1 MHPKYFRVLSVVAPL
16 EKTLNMTFEEGDN
29 EKEEDNDENINK
41 EKRRLYLEQILSQK
55 DFVMDASVIETLREY
70 VHPTLSGGEPNR
82 AVELLGG
89 NYRGYAQMTSLVCDW
104 LKITRPPRVSATTS
118 PGPKVSFAKFGN
130 AGGEKEE
137 ENEGKMGLNEK
148 RNEGQDGGGVR
159 GAKGTNEQTPTGGVN
174 NNPSLLLSADG
185 EKGAVMR
192 DGTKTAAD
200 LKVVGAGTTA
210 AAHHHHHHHAM
221 MFNNEVGLADGTMDE
236 IGLLERLIERTFDAS
251 KADAVFDKFKGKPP
265 AWLEKIFR
273 SERGRALLFK
283 LADRHQNCLLIDLAI
298 QHAWRA
304 GLRREVRALGSAASA
319 YFGVFHELMA
329 DHFTSLCENVLAAAS
344 SKSSVNNNTAP
355 GELEE
360 KIRKDTIAITDMC
373 TRTVGAYMFAQI
385 LLSDIINGDEFS
397 SSKSSFNSVIQD
409 VAKRFSQDLE
419 IAAAEKHG
427 AAAVRRIATAL
438 SVTSEDADVAS
449 AISDLLQAAGKPIGG
464 LALGSSSFASRKRLR
479 SGVGSSDSDGF
490 NVGVGGGSAVLAAA
504 VAASAGGGHGKRALA
519 TWDLKKILGKYKAG
533 ENDKENDNGGSQKP
547 SAAPLRR
554 PDALRALFEEA
565 FQYDANLHQ
574 LVTALTSGESENS
587 PKALCVEIL
596 ALATANDCYVKDDVN
611 ASRKDL
617 LSALQIC
624 NQASKTFDNST
635 TLTNDDRKNGSGVNE
650 KLSPGE
656 FLEKCAELKTLSS
669 SLPATA
675 AVLTWIESAIR
686 RDPEKSHKVAFA
698 LLETCVQSQP
708 TLRLRALEC
717 VSTAIEVAG
726 RGCGDDIP
734 KAAIDVI
741 LSLFEDEKISSLE
754 NYEEFI
760 TDALDECVEVWTPNR
775 IDQSHVKRFLSEFLE
790 FAQPPYSR
798 AFAVRVLSCLNA
810 CRAKKGFSQSIDVF
824 LEEVRVKKREFRPS
838 LGREAMD
845 MLEAA
850 CAGADINNNNERGK
864 VRRGVTF

>member
-1 MHPKYFRVLSVVAPL
+1 
-16 EKTLNMTFEEGDN
+16 
-29 EKEEDNDENINK
+29 
-41 EKRRLYLEQILSQK
+41 
-55 DFVMDASVIETLREY
+55 
-70 VHPTLSGGEPNR
+70 
-82 AVELLGG
+82 
-89 NYRGYAQMTSLVCDW
+89 
-104 LKITRPPRVSATTS
+104 
-118 PGPKVSFAKFGN
+118 
-130 AGGEKEE
+130 
-137 ENEGKMGLNEK
+137 
-148 RNEGQDGGGVR
+148 
-159 GAKGTNEQTPTGGVN
+159 
-174 NNPSLLLSADG
+174 LSADG

-479 SGVGSSDSDGF
+479 SGVGSSDSGGF
-490 NVGVGGGSAVLAAA
+490 NVGAGGGSAVLAAA

-533 ENDKENDNGGSQKP
+533 ENDKENDNGGRQKP

-565 FQYDANLHQ
+565 FQYEANLHQ

-596 ALATANDCYVKDDVN
+596 ALATANDCYVQEDVN

-650 KLSPGE
+650 KLSPSE

-850 CAGADINNNNERGK
+850 CAGADINNNNGPGK

>member
-1 MHPKYFRVLSVVAPL
+1 
-16 EKTLNMTFEEGDN
+16 MTFEEGDN

-344 SKSSVNNNTAP
+344 SNSDNNTNNTAAV

-360 KIRKDTIAITDMC
+360 KIRNDTNAITEMC

-397 SSKSSFNSVIQD
+397 PSKSSFNSSIQD
-409 VAKRFSQDLE
+409 VAKRFSQELE

-427 AAAVRRIATAL
+427 ATAVRRIATAL
-438 SVTSEDADVAS
+438 SVTSADADVAS

-464 LALGSSSFASRKRLR
+464 LALGSSSFVSRKRLR
-479 SGVGSSDSDGF
+479 SGNGSSGTGGF
-490 NVGVGGGSAVLAAA
+490 PGGGSAVVSAAA
-504 VAASAGGGHGKRALA
+504 AASAGGGGQVKRALA
-519 TWDLKKILGKYKAG
+519 AWDLKKILGKYKA
-533 ENDKENDNGGSQKP
+533 EDNDKENNKSRQKP

-565 FQYDANLHQ
+565 FQYDANVQQ
-574 LVTALTSGESENS
+574 LVTALVKGESENA

-596 ALATANDCYVKDDVN
+596 ALATANDCHVKEDVN
-611 ASRKDL
+611 ASRNDL
-617 LSALQIC
+617 LSALKIC
-624 NQASKTFDNST
+624 EQASRTFESASSASNIGDK
-635 TLTNDDRKNGSGVNE
+635 KNGANE
-650 KLSPGE
+650 NLSPGE
-656 FLEKCAELKTLSS
+656 FLEKCDELKTLSS

-675 AVLTWIESAIR
+675 AVITWIESAIR

-717 VSTAIEVAG
+717 VSTAVEVAG

-734 KAAIDVI
+734 KAAIDVT
-741 LSLFEDEKISSLE
+741 LALLEDEKISSLE

-760 TDALDECVEVWTPNR
+760 TDTLDECVEVWTPNH

-824 LEEVRVKKREFRPS
+824 LEEVRVKKREFRPP
-838 LGREAMD
+838 LGREAID

-850 CAGADINNNNERGK
+850 CAGGNSSE
-864 VRRGVTF
+864 VRRAVF

>member
-1 MHPKYFRVLSVVAPL
+1 M
-16 EKTLNMTFEEGDN
+16 
-29 EKEEDNDENINK
+29 
-41 EKRRLYLEQILSQK
+41 
-55 DFVMDASVIETLREY
+55 
-70 VHPTLSGGEPNR
+70 
-82 AVELLGG
+82 
-89 NYRGYAQMTSLVCDW
+89 
-104 LKITRPPRVSATTS
+104 
-118 PGPKVSFAKFGN
+118 
-130 AGGEKEE
+130 
-137 ENEGKMGLNEK
+137 
-148 RNEGQDGGGVR
+148 
-159 GAKGTNEQTPTGGVN
+159 
-174 NNPSLLLSADG
+174 
-185 EKGAVMR
+185 
-192 DGTKTAAD
+192 
-200 LKVVGAGTTA
+200 
-210 AAHHHHHHHAM
+210 HHHALH
-221 MFNNEVGLADGTMDE
+221 NEASFGDGSMDE
-236 IGLLERLIERTFDAS
+236 IGLLERLIDRTFDAA
-251 KADAVFDKFKGKPP
+251 KADAIFDKFKGKPP

-479 SGVGSSDSDGF
+479 SGVGSSDSGGF
-490 NVGVGGGSAVLAAA
+490 NVGAGGGSAVLAAA

-533 ENDKENDNGGSQKP
+533 ENDKENDNGGRQKP

-565 FQYDANLHQ
+565 FQYEANLHQ

-596 ALATANDCYVKDDVN
+596 ALATANDCYVQEDVN

-650 KLSPGE
+650 KLSPSE

-850 CAGADINNNNERGK
+850 CAGADINNNNGPGK

>member
-1 MHPKYFRVLSVVAPL
+1 
-16 EKTLNMTFEEGDN
+16 
-29 EKEEDNDENINK
+29 
-41 EKRRLYLEQILSQK
+41 
-55 DFVMDASVIETLREY
+55 
-70 VHPTLSGGEPNR
+70 
-82 AVELLGG
+82 
-89 NYRGYAQMTSLVCDW
+89 
-104 LKITRPPRVSATTS
+104 
-118 PGPKVSFAKFGN
+118 
-130 AGGEKEE
+130 
-137 ENEGKMGLNEK
+137 
-148 RNEGQDGGGVR
+148 
-159 GAKGTNEQTPTGGVN
+159 
-174 NNPSLLLSADG
+174 
-185 EKGAVMR
+185 
-192 DGTKTAAD
+192 
-200 LKVVGAGTTA
+200 
-210 AAHHHHHHHAM
+210 M

-251 KADAVFDKFKGKPP
+251 KADAVFDKFKGNPP

-479 SGVGSSDSDGF
+479 SGVGSSDSGGF
-490 NVGVGGGSAVLAAA
+490 NVGAGGGSAVLAAA

-533 ENDKENDNGGSQKP
+533 ENDKENDNGGRQKP

-565 FQYDANLHQ
+565 FQYEANLHQ

-596 ALATANDCYVKDDVN
+596 ALATANDCYVQEDVN

-650 KLSPGE
+650 KLSPSE

-850 CAGADINNNNERGK
+850 CAGADINNNNGPGK

>member
-1 MHPKYFRVLSVVAPL
+1 
-16 EKTLNMTFEEGDN
+16 
-29 EKEEDNDENINK
+29 
-41 EKRRLYLEQILSQK
+41 
-55 DFVMDASVIETLREY
+55 
-70 VHPTLSGGEPNR
+70 
-82 AVELLGG
+82 
-89 NYRGYAQMTSLVCDW
+89 
-104 LKITRPPRVSATTS
+104 
-118 PGPKVSFAKFGN
+118 
-130 AGGEKEE
+130 
-137 ENEGKMGLNEK
+137 
-148 RNEGQDGGGVR
+148 
-159 GAKGTNEQTPTGGVN
+159 
-174 NNPSLLLSADG
+174 
-185 EKGAVMR
+185 
-192 DGTKTAAD
+192 
-200 LKVVGAGTTA
+200 
-210 AAHHHHHHHAM
+210 
-221 MFNNEVGLADGTMDE
+221 
-236 IGLLERLIERTFDAS
+236 
-251 KADAVFDKFKGKPP
+251 
-265 AWLEKIFR
+265 
-273 SERGRALLFK
+273 
-283 LADRHQNCLLIDLAI
+283 
-298 QHAWRA
+298 
-304 GLRREVRALGSAASA
+304 
-319 YFGVFHELMA
+319 
-329 DHFTSLCENVLAAAS
+329 
-344 SKSSVNNNTAP
+344 
-355 GELEE
+355 
-360 KIRKDTIAITDMC
+360 
-373 TRTVGAYMFAQI
+373 MFAQI

-397 SSKSSFNSVIQD
+397 SLKSSFNSIIQD

-479 SGVGSSDSDGF
+479 SGVGSSDSGGF
-490 NVGVGGGSAVLAAA
+490 DVGAGGGSAVLAAA
-504 VAASAGGGHGKRALA
+504 VAASAGGGGHGKRALA
-519 TWDLKKILGKYKAG
+519 AWDLKKILGKYKAG
-533 ENDKENDNGGSQKP
+533 ENDKENDNGGRQKP

-565 FQYDANLHQ
+565 FQYDANLYQ
-574 LVTALTSGESENS
+574 LVTALTLGELENS

-650 KLSPGE
+650 KLSPSE

-675 AVLTWIESAIR
+675 AVITWIESAIR

-850 CAGADINNNNERGK
+850 CAGADVNNNNGPGK

>member
-1 MHPKYFRVLSVVAPL
+1 
-16 EKTLNMTFEEGDN
+16 
-29 EKEEDNDENINK
+29 
-41 EKRRLYLEQILSQK
+41 
-55 DFVMDASVIETLREY
+55 
-70 VHPTLSGGEPNR
+70 
-82 AVELLGG
+82 
-89 NYRGYAQMTSLVCDW
+89 
-104 LKITRPPRVSATTS
+104 
-118 PGPKVSFAKFGN
+118 
-130 AGGEKEE
+130 
-137 ENEGKMGLNEK
+137 
-148 RNEGQDGGGVR
+148 
-159 GAKGTNEQTPTGGVN
+159 
-174 NNPSLLLSADG
+174 
-185 EKGAVMR
+185 
-192 DGTKTAAD
+192 
-200 LKVVGAGTTA
+200 
-210 AAHHHHHHHAM
+210 
-221 MFNNEVGLADGTMDE
+221 
-236 IGLLERLIERTFDAS
+236 
-251 KADAVFDKFKGKPP
+251 
-265 AWLEKIFR
+265 
-273 SERGRALLFK
+273 
-283 LADRHQNCLLIDLAI
+283 
-298 QHAWRA
+298 
-304 GLRREVRALGSAASA
+304 
-319 YFGVFHELMA
+319 MA

-479 SGVGSSDSDGF
+479 SGVGSSDSGGF
-490 NVGVGGGSAVLAAA
+490 NVGAGGGSAVLAAA

-533 ENDKENDNGGSQKP
+533 ENDKENDNGGRQKP

-565 FQYDANLHQ
+565 FQYEANLHQ

-596 ALATANDCYVKDDVN
+596 ALATANDCYVQEDVN

-650 KLSPGE
+650 KLSPSE

-850 CAGADINNNNERGK
+850 CAGADINNNNGPGK

>member
-1 MHPKYFRVLSVVAPL
+1 
-16 EKTLNMTFEEGDN
+16 
-29 EKEEDNDENINK
+29 
-41 EKRRLYLEQILSQK
+41 
-55 DFVMDASVIETLREY
+55 
-70 VHPTLSGGEPNR
+70 
-82 AVELLGG
+82 
-89 NYRGYAQMTSLVCDW
+89 
-104 LKITRPPRVSATTS
+104 
-118 PGPKVSFAKFGN
+118 
-130 AGGEKEE
+130 
-137 ENEGKMGLNEK
+137 
-148 RNEGQDGGGVR
+148 
-159 GAKGTNEQTPTGGVN
+159 
-174 NNPSLLLSADG
+174 
-185 EKGAVMR
+185 MR

-479 SGVGSSDSDGF
+479 SGVGSSDSGGF
-490 NVGVGGGSAVLAAA
+490 NVGAGGGSAVLAAA

-533 ENDKENDNGGSQKP
+533 ENDKENDNGGRQKP

-596 ALATANDCYVKDDVN
+596 ALATANDCYVQEDVN

-734 KAAIDVI
+734 IAAIDVI

>member
-1 MHPKYFRVLSVVAPL
+1 
-16 EKTLNMTFEEGDN
+16 
-29 EKEEDNDENINK
+29 
-41 EKRRLYLEQILSQK
+41 
-55 DFVMDASVIETLREY
+55 
-70 VHPTLSGGEPNR
+70 
-82 AVELLGG
+82 
-89 NYRGYAQMTSLVCDW
+89 
-104 LKITRPPRVSATTS
+104 
-118 PGPKVSFAKFGN
+118 
-130 AGGEKEE
+130 
-137 ENEGKMGLNEK
+137 
-148 RNEGQDGGGVR
+148 
-159 GAKGTNEQTPTGGVN
+159 
-174 NNPSLLLSADG
+174 
-185 EKGAVMR
+185 
-192 DGTKTAAD
+192 
-200 LKVVGAGTTA
+200 
-210 AAHHHHHHHAM
+210 
-221 MFNNEVGLADGTMDE
+221 
-236 IGLLERLIERTFDAS
+236 
-251 KADAVFDKFKGKPP
+251 VFDKFKGKPP

-479 SGVGSSDSDGF
+479 SGVGSSDSGGF
-490 NVGVGGGSAVLAAA
+490 NVGAGGGSAVLAAA
-504 VAASAGGGHGKRALA
+504 VAASAGGGGHGKRALA
-519 TWDLKKILGKYKAG
+519 AWDLKKILGKYKAG
-533 ENDKENDNGGSQKP
+533 ENDKENDNGGRQKP

-565 FQYDANLHQ
+565 FQYEANLHQ

-596 ALATANDCYVKDDVN
+596 ALATANDCYVQEDVN

-850 CAGADINNNNERGK
+850 CAGGVDINNNGPGK

>member
-1 MHPKYFRVLSVVAPL
+1 
-16 EKTLNMTFEEGDN
+16 
-29 EKEEDNDENINK
+29 
-41 EKRRLYLEQILSQK
+41 
-55 DFVMDASVIETLREY
+55 
-70 VHPTLSGGEPNR
+70 
-82 AVELLGG
+82 
-89 NYRGYAQMTSLVCDW
+89 
-104 LKITRPPRVSATTS
+104 
-118 PGPKVSFAKFGN
+118 
-130 AGGEKEE
+130 
-137 ENEGKMGLNEK
+137 
-148 RNEGQDGGGVR
+148 
-159 GAKGTNEQTPTGGVN
+159 
-174 NNPSLLLSADG
+174 
-185 EKGAVMR
+185 
-192 DGTKTAAD
+192 
-200 LKVVGAGTTA
+200 
-210 AAHHHHHHHAM
+210 
-221 MFNNEVGLADGTMDE
+221 
-236 IGLLERLIERTFDAS
+236 
-251 KADAVFDKFKGKPP
+251 VFDKFKGKPP

-479 SGVGSSDSDGF
+479 SGVGSSDSGGF

-533 ENDKENDNGGSQKP
+533 ENDKENDNGGRQKP

-596 ALATANDCYVKDDVN
+596 ALATANDCYVQEDVN

>member
-1 MHPKYFRVLSVVAPL
+1 
-16 EKTLNMTFEEGDN
+16 
-29 EKEEDNDENINK
+29 
-41 EKRRLYLEQILSQK
+41 
-55 DFVMDASVIETLREY
+55 
-70 VHPTLSGGEPNR
+70 
-82 AVELLGG
+82 
-89 NYRGYAQMTSLVCDW
+89 
-104 LKITRPPRVSATTS
+104 
-118 PGPKVSFAKFGN
+118 
-130 AGGEKEE
+130 
-137 ENEGKMGLNEK
+137 
-148 RNEGQDGGGVR
+148 
-159 GAKGTNEQTPTGGVN
+159 
-174 NNPSLLLSADG
+174 LSADG

-479 SGVGSSDSDGF
+479 SGVGSSDSGGC
-490 NVGVGGGSAVLAAA
+490 NVGAGGGSAVLAAA

-533 ENDKENDNGGSQKP
+533 ENDKENDNGGRQKP

-565 FQYDANLHQ
+565 FQYEANLHQ

-596 ALATANDCYVKDDVN
+596 ALATANDCYVQEDVN

-850 CAGADINNNNERGK
+850 CAGADINNNNGPGK

>member
-1 MHPKYFRVLSVVAPL
+1 
-16 EKTLNMTFEEGDN
+16 
-29 EKEEDNDENINK
+29 
-41 EKRRLYLEQILSQK
+41 
-55 DFVMDASVIETLREY
+55 
-70 VHPTLSGGEPNR
+70 
-82 AVELLGG
+82 
-89 NYRGYAQMTSLVCDW
+89 
-104 LKITRPPRVSATTS
+104 VSATTS

-130 AGGEKEE
+130 VGGEKEE

-148 RNEGQDGGGVR
+148 RNEGKDGGVVR

-200 LKVVGAGTTA
+200 LKVVGAGTNA

-479 SGVGSSDSDGF
+479 SGVGSSDSGGF

-533 ENDKENDNGGSQKP
+533 ENDKENDNGGRQKP

-565 FQYDANLHQ
+565 FQYEANLHQ

-596 ALATANDCYVKDDVN
+596 ALATANDCYVQEDVN

-650 KLSPGE
+650 KLSPSE

-734 KAAIDVI
+734 IAAIDVI

-850 CAGADINNNNERGK
+850 CAGADINNNNGPGK

>member
-1 MHPKYFRVLSVVAPL
+1 
-16 EKTLNMTFEEGDN
+16 
-29 EKEEDNDENINK
+29 
-41 EKRRLYLEQILSQK
+41 
-55 DFVMDASVIETLREY
+55 
-70 VHPTLSGGEPNR
+70 
-82 AVELLGG
+82 
-89 NYRGYAQMTSLVCDW
+89 
-104 LKITRPPRVSATTS
+104 
-118 PGPKVSFAKFGN
+118 
-130 AGGEKEE
+130 
-137 ENEGKMGLNEK
+137 
-148 RNEGQDGGGVR
+148 
-159 GAKGTNEQTPTGGVN
+159 
-174 NNPSLLLSADG
+174 LSADG

-479 SGVGSSDSDGF
+479 SGVGSSDSGGF
-490 NVGVGGGSAVLAAA
+490 NVGAGGGSAVLAAA

-533 ENDKENDNGGSQKP
+533 ENDKENDNGGRQKP

-596 ALATANDCYVKDDVN
+596 ALATANDCYVQEDVN

>member
-1 MHPKYFRVLSVVAPL
+1 
-16 EKTLNMTFEEGDN
+16 
-29 EKEEDNDENINK
+29 
-41 EKRRLYLEQILSQK
+41 
-55 DFVMDASVIETLREY
+55 
-70 VHPTLSGGEPNR
+70 
-82 AVELLGG
+82 
-89 NYRGYAQMTSLVCDW
+89 
-104 LKITRPPRVSATTS
+104 
-118 PGPKVSFAKFGN
+118 
-130 AGGEKEE
+130 
-137 ENEGKMGLNEK
+137 
-148 RNEGQDGGGVR
+148 
-159 GAKGTNEQTPTGGVN
+159 
-174 NNPSLLLSADG
+174 LSADG

-479 SGVGSSDSDGF
+479 SGVGSSDSGGF
-490 NVGVGGGSAVLAAA
+490 NVGAGGGSAVLAAA

-533 ENDKENDNGGSQKP
+533 ENDKENDNGGRQKP

-596 ALATANDCYVKDDVN
+596 ALATANDCYVQEDVN

-650 KLSPGE
+650 KLSPSE

-850 CAGADINNNNERGK
+850 CAGADINNNNGPGK

>member
-1 MHPKYFRVLSVVAPL
+1 
-16 EKTLNMTFEEGDN
+16 
-29 EKEEDNDENINK
+29 
-41 EKRRLYLEQILSQK
+41 
-55 DFVMDASVIETLREY
+55 
-70 VHPTLSGGEPNR
+70 
-82 AVELLGG
+82 
-89 NYRGYAQMTSLVCDW
+89 
-104 LKITRPPRVSATTS
+104 
-118 PGPKVSFAKFGN
+118 
-130 AGGEKEE
+130 
-137 ENEGKMGLNEK
+137 
-148 RNEGQDGGGVR
+148 
-159 GAKGTNEQTPTGGVN
+159 
-174 NNPSLLLSADG
+174 LSADG

-200 LKVVGAGTTA
+200 LKVVGAGTNA

-479 SGVGSSDSDGF
+479 SGVGSSDSGGF
-490 NVGVGGGSAVLAAA
+490 NVGAGGGSAVLAAA

-533 ENDKENDNGGSQKP
+533 ENDKENDNGGRQKP

-565 FQYDANLHQ
+565 FQYEANLHQ

-596 ALATANDCYVKDDVN
+596 ALATANDCYVQEDVN

-650 KLSPGE
+650 KLSPSE

-850 CAGADINNNNERGK
+850 CAGADINNNNGPGK

>member
-1 MHPKYFRVLSVVAPL
+1 MKEEEYNDNNNTTIDDDDEDENEAHEKTKKPNNNGNNDEEKLELERVLS
-16 EKTLNMTFEEGDN
+16 
-29 EKEEDNDENINK
+29 
-41 EKRRLYLEQILSQK
+41 RK
-55 DFVMDASVIETLREY
+55 DFVMDARVIETLRAY
-70 VHPTLSGGEPNR
+70 VHPSVGGEPKD
-82 AVELLGG
+82 AVELLSS
-89 NYRGYAQMTSLVCDW
+89 NYRGFAQMTSLVCDW
-104 LKITRPPRVSATTS
+104 LKITRPPRVNATTS
-118 PGPKVSFAKFGN
+118 PAKVSFAKFGDGR
-130 AGGEKEE
+130 GGEKEE
-137 ENEGKMGLNEK
+137 EKGKMNSLLMAKEK
-148 RNEGQDGGGVR
+148 RAGEGQDIR
-159 GAKGTNEQTPTGGVN
+159 TKGTNEQTPTGGVN
-174 NNPSLLLSADG
+174 AGLLLSADG
-185 EKGAVMR
+185 KGMMGR
-192 DGTKTAAD
+192 DGTKAGAAG
-200 LKVVGAGTTA
+200 LRGATGNA
-210 AAHHHHHHHAM
+210 ATHHHALH
-221 MFNNEVGLADGTMDE
+221 NEASLGDGSIDE
-236 IGLLERLIERTFDAS
+236 IGLLERLIDRTFDAA

-265 AWLEKIFR
+265 AWLENIFR

-344 SKSSVNNNTAP
+344 SNSDNNTNNTAAV

-360 KIRKDTIAITDMC
+360 KIRNDTNAITEMC

-397 SSKSSFNSVIQD
+397 PSKSSFNSSIQD

-427 AAAVRRIATAL
+427 ATAVRRIATAL
-438 SVTSEDADVAS
+438 SVTSADADVAS

-464 LALGSSSFASRKRLR
+464 LALGSSSFVSRKRLR
-479 SGVGSSDSDGF
+479 SGNGSSGTGGF
-490 NVGVGGGSAVLAAA
+490 PGGGSAVVSAAA
-504 VAASAGGGHGKRALA
+504 AASAGGGGQVKRALA
-519 TWDLKKILGKYKAG
+519 AWDLKKILGKYKA
-533 ENDKENDNGGSQKP
+533 EDNDKENNKSRQKP

-565 FQYDANLHQ
+565 FQYDANVQQ
-574 LVTALTSGESENS
+574 LVTALVKGESENS

-596 ALATANDCYVKDDVN
+596 ALATANDCHVKEDVK
-611 ASRKDL
+611 ASRNDL
-617 LSALQIC
+617 LSALKIC
-624 NQASKTFDNST
+624 EQASRTFESASSASNIGDK
-635 TLTNDDRKNGSGVNE
+635 KNGANE
-650 KLSPGE
+650 NLSPGE
-656 FLEKCAELKTLSS
+656 FLEKCDELKTLSS
-669 SLPATA
+669 CLPATA
-675 AVLTWIESAIR
+675 AVITWIESAIR

-734 KAAIDVI
+734 KAAIDVT
-741 LSLFEDEKISSLE
+741 LALLEDEKISSLE

-760 TDALDECVEVWTPNR
+760 TDTLDECVEVWTPNH

-824 LEEVRVKKREFRPS
+824 LEEVRVKKREFRPP
-838 LGREAMD
+838 LGREAID

-850 CAGADINNNNERGK
+850 CAGGNSE
-864 VRRGVTF
+864 VRRAVF

>member
-1 MHPKYFRVLSVVAPL
+1 
-16 EKTLNMTFEEGDN
+16 
-29 EKEEDNDENINK
+29 
-41 EKRRLYLEQILSQK
+41 
-55 DFVMDASVIETLREY
+55 
-70 VHPTLSGGEPNR
+70 
-82 AVELLGG
+82 
-89 NYRGYAQMTSLVCDW
+89 
-104 LKITRPPRVSATTS
+104 
-118 PGPKVSFAKFGN
+118 
-130 AGGEKEE
+130 
-137 ENEGKMGLNEK
+137 
-148 RNEGQDGGGVR
+148 
-159 GAKGTNEQTPTGGVN
+159 
-174 NNPSLLLSADG
+174 LSADG

-479 SGVGSSDSDGF
+479 SGVGSSDSGGC
-490 NVGVGGGSAVLAAA
+490 NVGAGGGSAVLAAA

-533 ENDKENDNGGSQKP
+533 ENDKENDNGGRQKP

-596 ALATANDCYVKDDVN
+596 ALATANDCYVQEDVN

-850 CAGADINNNNERGK
+850 CAGADINNNNGPGK

>member
-1 MHPKYFRVLSVVAPL
+1 
-16 EKTLNMTFEEGDN
+16 
-29 EKEEDNDENINK
+29 
-41 EKRRLYLEQILSQK
+41 
-55 DFVMDASVIETLREY
+55 
-70 VHPTLSGGEPNR
+70 
-82 AVELLGG
+82 
-89 NYRGYAQMTSLVCDW
+89 
-104 LKITRPPRVSATTS
+104 
-118 PGPKVSFAKFGN
+118 
-130 AGGEKEE
+130 
-137 ENEGKMGLNEK
+137 
-148 RNEGQDGGGVR
+148 
-159 GAKGTNEQTPTGGVN
+159 
-174 NNPSLLLSADG
+174 
-185 EKGAVMR
+185 
-192 DGTKTAAD
+192 
-200 LKVVGAGTTA
+200 
-210 AAHHHHHHHAM
+210 
-221 MFNNEVGLADGTMDE
+221 
-236 IGLLERLIERTFDAS
+236 
-251 KADAVFDKFKGKPP
+251 
-265 AWLEKIFR
+265 
-273 SERGRALLFK
+273 
-283 LADRHQNCLLIDLAI
+283 
-298 QHAWRA
+298 
-304 GLRREVRALGSAASA
+304 
-319 YFGVFHELMA
+319 
-329 DHFTSLCENVLAAAS
+329 
-344 SKSSVNNNTAP
+344 
-355 GELEE
+355 
-360 KIRKDTIAITDMC
+360 
-373 TRTVGAYMFAQI
+373 
-385 LLSDIINGDEFS
+385 
-397 SSKSSFNSVIQD
+397 
-409 VAKRFSQDLE
+409 
-419 IAAAEKHG
+419 
-427 AAAVRRIATAL
+427 
-438 SVTSEDADVAS
+438 
-449 AISDLLQAAGKPIGG
+449 
-464 LALGSSSFASRKRLR
+464 LR
-479 SGVGSSDSDGF
+479 SGVGSSDSGGF
-490 NVGVGGGSAVLAAA
+490 NVDAGGGSAVLAAA

-533 ENDKENDNGGSQKP
+533 ENDKENDNGGRQKP

-565 FQYDANLHQ
+565 FQYEANLHQ

-596 ALATANDCYVKDDVN
+596 ALATANDCYVQEDVN

-650 KLSPGE
+650 KLSPSE

-675 AVLTWIESAIR
+675 AVITWIESAIR

>member
-1 MHPKYFRVLSVVAPL
+1 
-16 EKTLNMTFEEGDN
+16 
-29 EKEEDNDENINK
+29 
-41 EKRRLYLEQILSQK
+41 
-55 DFVMDASVIETLREY
+55 
-70 VHPTLSGGEPNR
+70 
-82 AVELLGG
+82 
-89 NYRGYAQMTSLVCDW
+89 
-104 LKITRPPRVSATTS
+104 
-118 PGPKVSFAKFGN
+118 
-130 AGGEKEE
+130 
-137 ENEGKMGLNEK
+137 
-148 RNEGQDGGGVR
+148 
-159 GAKGTNEQTPTGGVN
+159 
-174 NNPSLLLSADG
+174 LSADG

-200 LKVVGAGTTA
+200 LKVVGAGTNA

-221 MFNNEVGLADGTMDE
+221 TFNNEVGLADGTMDE

-397 SSKSSFNSVIQD
+397 SLKSSFNSIIQD

-479 SGVGSSDSDGF
+479 SGVGSSDSGGF
-490 NVGVGGGSAVLAAA
+490 DVGAGGGSAVLAAA
-504 VAASAGGGHGKRALA
+504 VAASAGGGGHGKRALA
-519 TWDLKKILGKYKAG
+519 AWDLKKILGKYKAG
-533 ENDKENDNGGSQKP
+533 ENDKENDNGGRQKP

-574 LVTALTSGESENS
+574 LVTALTSGELENS

-650 KLSPGE
+650 KLSPSE

-675 AVLTWIESAIR
+675 AVITWIESAIR

-850 CAGADINNNNERGK
+850 CAGADVNNNNGPGK